1 MTASDEIAAVKHTQA
16 QEWCAVAQSL
26 EGFVDELEAALSS
39 ATHRLIE
46 LAALRPGRRVLDLG
60 TGYGEPTLS
69 VAPLL
74 RPGGHVTGI
83 DLAGEMIELARRRAG
98 GEPDVEFRVG
108 DYDTLDLPDASADA
122 VLARFSLMF
131 APEPARTFAEIR
143 RVLAPGG
150 VLAATVWA
158 SPELNGF
165 ATGTLAVARAL
176 GAAPPPGAP
185 GPFAMADLDTLIG
198 QLREAGFADVSS
210 EELVIPF
217 RFAGLDRYVQVTLA
231 VTAPRLLAAARQRL
245 GSDAAVADLISTAA
259 RSCLDGDGT
268 VVLPSTAFCVRAVA
282 PAQR

>member
-1 MTASDEIAAVKHTQA
+1 MTVGDEICTIKRTQA
-16 QEWCAVAQSL
+16 EDWDAAAQGL
-26 EGFVDELEAALSS
+26 EGFVDDLESGLSS
-39 ATHRLIE
+39 ATRRLVE
-46 LAALRPGRRVLDLG
+46 LASPRPGQRVLDLG
-60 TGYGEPTLS
+60 TGYGEPALS

-83 DLAGEMIELARRRAG
+83 DLSDEMIELARSRAG

-108 DYDTLDLPDASADA
+108 DFDTLDLPDASADA
-122 VLARFSLMF
+122 VLARFALMF
-131 APEPARTFAEIR
+131 APEPVHTFTEIR

-158 SPELNGF
+158 SPQLNGF
-165 ATGTLAVARAL
+165 ATGTLAIARAL
-176 GAAPPPGAP
+176 GATPPPGAP
-185 GPFAMADLDTLIG
+185 GPFSMADLDTLIG

-210 EELVIPF
+210 EELVVPF
-217 RFAGLDRYVQVTLA
+217 RIAGLDRYVQITLA

-245 GSDAAVADLISTAA
+245 GSDAAVADLISAAA
-259 RSCLDGDGT
+259 RPHLDGDGT